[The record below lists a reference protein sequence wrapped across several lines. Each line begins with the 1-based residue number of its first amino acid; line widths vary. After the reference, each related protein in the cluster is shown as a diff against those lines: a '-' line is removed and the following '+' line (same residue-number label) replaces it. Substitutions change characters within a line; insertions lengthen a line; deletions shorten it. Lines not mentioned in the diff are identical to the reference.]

1 MRHDMTRY
9 EGEAPFSPA
18 ILMGISGL
26 CVGAL
31 VGYILAT
38 AQASPRVY
46 DAPAVQAAA
55 PAPAA
60 TTAVVNE
67 GELQAYRNILAAD
80 PKNAKAATELANRL
94 YDAVRYP
101 EAVTYYLQA
110 FQYDP
115 KNVNISTDLGTAL
128 WYMGRADDAL
138 AQFERSLAIQPG
150 HPQTLFNMGIVRA
163 DGKQDPAGAIQAWE
177 KLLAANPS
185 YFAADK
191 VRSLVEDARAKLARA
206 PALTR

>member
-1 MRHDMTRY
+1 MTRY
-9 EGEAPFSPA
+9 DGEAPFSPA

-55 PAPAA
+55 LAPAA

-80 PKNAKAATELANRL
+80 PKNAKAATELGNRL
-94 YDAVRYP
+94 YDGGRYA
-101 EAVTYYLQA
+101 EAVTYYQQA
-110 FQYDP
+110 LQYDP
-115 KNVNISTDLGTAL
+115 KNISVSTDLGTAL

-150 HPQTLFNMGIVRA
+150 HPQTLFNMGIVRSE
-163 DGKQDPAGAIQAWE
+163 GKQDPTGAIQAWE
-177 KLLAANPS
+177 KLLATNPT
-185 YFAADK
+185 YAAAAK
-191 VRSLVEDARAKLARA
+191 VRSLIEDASAKLPRA
-206 PALTR
+206 PIR

>member
-1 MRHDMTRY
+1 MTRY
-9 EGEAPFSPA
+9 EGEAPFSLA

-26 CVGAL
+26 CMGAL

-80 PKNAKAATELANRL
+80 PKNAKAATELGNRL
-94 YDAVRYP
+94 YDGGRYA
-101 EAVTYYLQA
+101 EALTYYQQA
-110 FQYDP
+110 LQYDP
-115 KNVNISTDLGTAL
+115 KNVSVSTDLGTAL

-138 AQFERSLAIQPG
+138 AQFDRSLAIEPA
-150 HPQTLFNMGIVRA
+150 HPQTLFNIGIVRSE
-163 DGKQDPAGAIQAWE
+163 GKQDPTGAIQSWE
-177 KLLAANPS
+177 KLLATNPS
-185 YFAADK
+185 YPAADK
-191 VRSLVEDARAKLARA
+191 VRQLIEDAKTKLARA
-206 PALTR
+206 R